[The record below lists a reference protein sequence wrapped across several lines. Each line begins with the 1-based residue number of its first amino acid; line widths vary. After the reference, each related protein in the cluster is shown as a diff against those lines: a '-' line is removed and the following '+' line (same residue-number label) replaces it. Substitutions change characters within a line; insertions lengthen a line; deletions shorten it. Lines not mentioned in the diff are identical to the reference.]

1 MKCDNCNVDSGAV
14 YRQNETGVKGI
25 FWCATCNTK
34 PVDEDVQTIVN
45 TVKGTSMTQQELT
58 PAQLTE
64 LTYVGFVGGKAKP
77 GYEIQRTLTPQKC
90 HLLHMAI
97 GVVGE
102 VNELLNNTSRENVIE
117 ECGDMEFFLI
127 GLQVSTTDFGAVW
140 TSDHELA
147 YLVDDPKMFNPVHTY
162 KRMADASNEILD
174 LIMKHAIRNKPLAAQ
189 KITDHMRAL
198 HYQLASIYKYIGVTR
213 AEVLE
218 ENKKKLDVRYAAGYS
233 DAAAEARADKP
244 AGE

>member
-1 MKCDNCNVDSGAV
+1 
-14 YRQNETGVKGI
+14 
-25 FWCATCNTK
+25 
-34 PVDEDVQTIVN
+34 
-45 TVKGTSMTQQELT
+45 MTQQELT

-77 GYEIQRTLTPQKC
+77 GYEIQRTMTPQKC

-97 GVVGE
+97 GVAGE
-102 VNELLNNTSRENVIE
+102 VNELLNNTSRENIIE

-127 GLQVSTTDFGAVW
+127 GLQVGTADFGKVW
-140 TSDHELA
+140 DSSSLLGYRIGKLYCASDVRDCAL
-147 YLVDDPKMFNPVHTY
+147 Y
-162 KRMADASNEILD
+162 MADEANEILD
-174 LIMKHAIRNKPLAAQ
+174 LVMKHAIRNKPLRAEEINT
-189 KITDHMRAL
+189 KMRAL
-198 HYQLASIYKYIGVTR
+198 HYCLASIYNYLGVTR

-218 ENKKKLDVRYAAGYS
+218 ANKKKLDVRYASGYS